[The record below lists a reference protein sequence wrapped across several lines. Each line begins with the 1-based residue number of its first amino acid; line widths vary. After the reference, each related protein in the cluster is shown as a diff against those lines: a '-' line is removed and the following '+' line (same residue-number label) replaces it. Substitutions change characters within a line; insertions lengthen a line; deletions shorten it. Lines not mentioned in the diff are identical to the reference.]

1 MLAGGTT
8 RSINAFSTWSISV
21 LPPSI
26 ATEHI
31 CPVLR
36 STINPFPP
44 VYTHAHLW
52 LLPAGLRMPR
62 TRPHELAWPWQ
73 PRSGRCQPRQNTHD
87 KGKRGVAS
95 LGQADAGL
103 TATSASAPPPPSTAG
118 AAREMDRVRSVMMSS
133 TSPKGGMVNSLVKYK
148 DKY

>member
-1 MLAGGTT
+1 MSWRGPGSRGQGAASLA
-8 RSINAFSTWSISV
+8 
-21 LPPSI
+21 
-26 ATEHI
+26 
-31 CPVLR
+31 
-36 STINPFPP
+36 
-44 VYTHAHLW
+44 
-52 LLPAGLRMPR
+52 R
-62 TRPHELAWPWQ
+62 TR
-73 PRSGRCQPRQNTHD
+73 TT

-118 AAREMDRVRSVMMSS
+118 AAREMDRVQSVMMSS